1 MSWSGLVWC
10 SPRFFLGGV
19 RVNSQVRSTSPMPL
33 EPSWDAWRVY
43 EVGWR
48 MTRKQGASGSW
59 RQISIRFCLGRGP
72 GGAQTLNERALTC
85 GGGRWGSAWW
95 CHDMVLAW
103 IKEQESSGRIRQEA
117 FSSGSHTVVD
127 TRFHLALP
135 SRHPPRWEIQRVS
148 EAVCSQIA
156 CWNLPAPS
164 DDPAPRRQWLN
175 SASLNAN
182 SVESCQWGQAK
193 ADLGS
198 PDLLSGE
205 GGLGKA
211 PWQFYSPVPWVSWLT
226 LQLRVWL

>member
-1 MSWSGLVWC
+1 MAYLSRHTRYTTFRRQSVLVWFGLVFPSIFLRGSQGEFPGEKHKSNAPWAILRCLAGLWSGLEDDQEARGFWEMEANLYQVL
-10 SPRFFLGGV
+10 PRAG
-19 RVNSQVRSTSPMPL
+19 T
-33 EPSWDAWRVY
+33 
-43 EVGWR
+43 
-48 MTRKQGASGSW
+48 
-59 RQISIRFCLGRGP
+59 

-103 IKEQESSGRIRQEA
+103 IKEQESSEWIRQEA

-205 GGLGKA
+205 GGL
-211 PWQFYSPVPWVSWLT
+211 
-226 LQLRVWL
+226 